1 MSRYSHLID
10 EMNYHNDPR
19 VSARK
24 RGKWYDDFDARSMR
38 CLVTTYDYDED
49 DVEICGWLPV
59 VYEVCPLCSGRGTHT
74 NPSIDASGLSREDFD
89 RDPDFEE
96 DYCRGV
102 HDVGCYECDGQR
114 VVPVPVESCL
124 SPEQQKLLTGLREQE
139 EEDRQHAAEVA
150 AERRMGC

>member
-38 CLVTTYDYDED
+38 CLVTTYDY
-49 DVEICGWLPV
+49 G
-59 VYEVCPLCSGRGTHT
+59 
-74 NPSIDASGLSREDFD
+74 EDFD

-96 DYCRGV
+96 DYFRGV

-150 AERRMGC
+150 AERRYGC